1 MADLS
6 PEETRRWRELVQG
19 LGNDQP
25 VLVLVLA
32 EAILAIDDE
41 HLEQALS
48 LLPPEDL
55 DAVRRALPL
64 DEYETWG
71 ERKEPAEEAS

>member
-6 PEETRRWRELVQG
+6 PEDTRRWRNFIRPLANE
-19 LGNDQP
+19 QP
-25 VLVLVLA
+25 VLVLILA

-41 HLEQALS
+41 HLGQALS

-64 DEYETWG
+64 EVLHG
-71 ERKEPAEEAS
+71 

>member
-6 PEETRRWRELVQG
+6 AEETRRWREMVRELEK
-19 LGNDQP
+19 DQP
-25 VLVLVLA
+25 VLALVLA
-32 EAILAIDDE
+32 EAILAIDGE
-41 HLEQALS
+41 HLGQALS

-64 DEYETWG
+64 DD
-71 ERKEPAEEAS
+71 PS